1 MAFQGK
7 ECVKKAELHNSF
19 TQLCTQLCRY
29 LSRSKPVI
37 KHIKK
42 RLLSVSS
49 LGDKNSK
56 MNEKKQ
62 IYLNLIE

>member
-19 TQLCTQLCRY
+19 TQLYRY
-29 LSRSKPVI
+29 LSCSEPVI
-37 KHIKK
+37 KHVKK

-56 MNEKKQ
+56 MNEKKP
-62 IYLNLIE
+62 NLSEFN

>member
-7 ECVKKAELHNSF
+7 GCVKKVELHNSF
-19 TQLCTQLCRY
+19 TQLSGY
-29 LSRSKPVI
+29 LSRSEPVI

>member
-19 TQLCTQLCRY
+19 TQLCRY
-29 LSRSKPVI
+29 LSRSEPVI

>member
-19 TQLCTQLCRY
+19 TQKCRY
-29 LSRSKPVI
+29 LSRSEPVI

-42 RLLSVSS
+42 RLLSVTL

-56 MNEKKQ
+56 MN
-62 IYLNLIE
+62 